1 MPITTGQQASLGEAC
16 STLRPVRWPK
26 QGLTENPWASYYR
39 ARYYDPQ
46 AGRFLSEDPIAF
58 QGGGNFYPYVL
69 NRPLNYTDPR
79 GQIPLPLI
87 TAGIGALAGGIGDLV
102 GQEIGNIRQGKSLS
116 NVDLKEVVV
125 ATGVGAAAGAA
136 APIVATTW
144 AGAAI
149 LGGLSNVAQMLI
161 LNNWENR
168 CTTSSGLGLAFGL
181 GALGGL
187 AGGPNPTSKA
197 FSTSSPYLDRG
208 IAIRSNEAIQ
218 GAAARANFSRNA
230 AGGVVSN
237 LPNSSRDCGCE

>member
-1 MPITTGQQASLGEAC
+1 MVELSNDSNC
-16 STLRPVRWPK
+16 SIRESDSAV
-26 QGLTENPWASYYR
+26 NPYYYR

-197 FSTSSPYLDRG
+197 FSTSSPYLDRS

-218 GAAARANFSRNA
+218 VRPPGRIFR
-230 AGGVVSN
+230 GMPRVVSFQIYQTVRETADA
-237 LPNSSRDCGCE
+237 SDGR